1 MTEIMQKKLTDEENY
16 YYERRKEKINIDEEI
31 WYDLIKS

>member
-16 YYERRKEKINIDEEI
+16 YYERRKEYIDIDEEI
-31 WYDLIKS
+31 WYHLIQS